1 MPRVNSERQIAQNK
15 KYASKVESKVKETP
29 GESAEQIRAEIE
41 QMLNL
46 RQMFNLPEINA
57 AGAASSYSSGSSFSS
72 GFGKKRTNDH
82 DDDDYEDGGFPT
94 EDIVYGPHI
103 IKAPP
108 KETVGDLIDQMNEI
122 QSYMNMFIEGYV
134 PHAPPIDLR
143 LTGIATK
150 DIRVT
155 EEIHRMNALCN
166 ELSEKLEAEK
176 SKSANI
182 NKKNKKN
189 NNKNEPDS
197 DDDSQL
203 DSDDFAF
210 HENDEV
216 YEEEDPRA
224 PEIQAMQVRAVG
236 DYDILTQEDVEGFE
250 EMTFEFERLCMVLE
264 MFWES
269 KKIEKLDDHLDSVV
283 DYASLF

>member
-1 MPRVNSERQIAQNK
+1 MPRVNSDRKIAQNK
-15 KYASKVESKVKETP
+15 KYVSKVKSKVKETP
-29 GESAEQIRAEIE
+29 GESAEQMRVEIE

-72 GFGKKRTNDH
+72 GSGKKRVNHH
-82 DDDDYEDGGFPT
+82 DDEFDEENTTYPT
-94 EDIVYGPHI
+94 NDIVYGPHI

-108 KETVGDLIDQMNEI
+108 KETVGDLIDQLNEI
-122 QSYMNMFIEGYV
+122 QCYMNMFIEGYM
-134 PHAPPIDLR
+134 PHASPIDLR
-143 LTGIATK
+143 LTGVETK

-155 EEIHRMNALCN
+155 EEIQRMNALCN
-166 ELSEKLEAEK
+166 ELSEKLDAEK
-176 SKSANI
+176 SKTNNI
-182 NKKNKKN
+182 DKNKTKKND
-189 NNKNEPDS
+189 PDS

-216 YEEEDPRA
+216 YDEEDARA
-224 PEIQAMQVRAVG
+224 PEIREMQVRAVG
-236 DYDILTQEDVEGFE
+236 DYDVLTQEDVEGFE
-250 EMTFEFERLCMVLE
+250 EMTFEFERLCMLLE

-269 KKIEKLDDHLDSVV
+269 KKIKKLDDHLDSVV